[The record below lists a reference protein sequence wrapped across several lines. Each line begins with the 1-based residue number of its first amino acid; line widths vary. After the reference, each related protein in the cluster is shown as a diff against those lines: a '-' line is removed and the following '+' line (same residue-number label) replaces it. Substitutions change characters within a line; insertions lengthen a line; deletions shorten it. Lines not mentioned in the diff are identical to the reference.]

1 MQSETPHGSHHFLFQ
16 STHLFFS
23 RCSVVFYHFV
33 RLYSVSVF
41 LTEAMDKQKENFE
54 RLVRSHKDTIY
65 TVCYMFSKDE
75 DEVADLFQETLINV
89 WRGLPKYQGDDE
101 ALRGWIYRV
110 ALNTCISLD
119 RSKRRRKTVPLTM
132 DVNFFDPQEER
143 AQRVDQL
150 HRRIARLQP
159 FDRAIVLLWLEDL
172 SYDEIGQILG
182 ITAKNVSV
190 RLVRIRE
197 QMKKMKE

>member
-1 MQSETPHGSHHFLFQ
+1 
-16 STHLFFS
+16 
-23 RCSVVFYHFV
+23 
-33 RLYSVSVF
+33 
-41 LTEAMDKQKENFE
+41 MDKQKENFE

-89 WRGLPKYQGDDE
+89 WRGLPKYQGGDE

-132 DVNFFDPQEER
+132 DVNFFDPQERSEWTNFISVS
-143 AQRVDQL
+143 RVCNRSTEPSCCCGL
-150 HRRIARLQP
+150 KTSATTR
-159 FDRAIVLLWLEDL
+159 
-172 SYDEIGQILG
+172 
-182 ITAKNVSV
+182 
-190 RLVRIRE
+190 
-197 QMKKMKE
+197 

>member
-1 MQSETPHGSHHFLFQ
+1 MNDNQ
-16 STHLFFS
+16 
-23 RCSVVFYHFV
+23 
-33 RLYSVSVF
+33 
-41 LTEAMDKQKENFE
+41 QKFADMVQQNK
-54 RLVRSHKDTIY
+54 STIY

-75 DEVADLFQETLINV
+75 NEVADLFQETLINV
-89 WRGLPKYQGDDE
+89 WRGLPKYQGGDE

-119 RSKRRRKTVPLTM
+119 RSKRRRKTLPLTM

-150 HRRIARLQP
+150 HRRITRLQP

>member
-1 MQSETPHGSHHFLFQ
+1 
-16 STHLFFS
+16 
-23 RCSVVFYHFV
+23 
-33 RLYSVSVF
+33 
-41 LTEAMDKQKENFE
+41 
-54 RLVRSHKDTIY
+54 
-65 TVCYMFSKDE
+65 
-75 DEVADLFQETLINV
+75 
-89 WRGLPKYQGDDE
+89 
-101 ALRGWIYRV
+101 
-110 ALNTCISLD
+110 
-119 RSKRRRKTVPLTM
+119 M
-132 DVNFFDPQEER
+132 DVNFFDPREER

-150 HRRIARLQP
+150 PRRIARLQP